1 MVGWLGTRSMSS
13 TPTSRPWHVARHRPR
28 LAVTVLL
35 PTPPL
40 PDRISTLCLTPANL
54 SAIRWMSGSGGAG
67 PALEQIFWL
76 GHPSHAEAL
85 PDCSVPTPGQCS
97 GTFSS
102 ITTCCAISVQ
112 FCVCNSNS
120 MDNVLVSSLMT
131 MF

>member
-1 MVGWLGTRSMSS
+1 MVGWLGPHRSMSS

-54 SAIRWMSGSGGAG
+54 SAIRWMSGSG
-67 PALEQIFWL
+67 PALEQLFWL

-102 ITTCCAISVQ
+102 ITTCSAISVQ